1 MGLLGNVV
9 KGFWEN
15 LPQTVEGC
23 DREIL
28 KLEQNIIDKKRFGDK
43 NAVASCKKRILE
55 LKAQKK
61 KLQAKK

>member
-9 KGFWEN
+9 KGLWEN

-28 KLEQNIIDKKRFGDK
+28 SLEKSMIDHKRWGHK
-43 NAVASCKKRILE
+43 NAADGCKKRILE

>member
-9 KGFWEN
+9 KGLWEN

-23 DREIL
+23 DREIATMQKCIL
-28 KLEQNIIDKKRFGDK
+28 DHQRNGNK
-43 NAVASCKKRILE
+43 NGVTSCKKRIVD

>member
-9 KGFWEN
+9 KGLWEN

-28 KLEQNIIDKKRFGDK
+28 QLEKSLIDHKRWGHE
-43 NAVASCKKRILE
+43 NAAAGCKKRIAE

-61 KLQAKK
+61 KLKAKK

>member
-9 KGFWEN
+9 KGLWEN

-28 KLEQNIIDKKRFGDK
+28 SLEKNIISKRRFGDK
-43 NAVASCKKRILE
+43 NAVASCKQRILD

>member
-1 MGLLGNVV
+1 MGLLGNVI

-28 KLEQNIIDKKRFGDK
+28 GLEKAMIDHKRWGQKGAAD
-43 NAVASCKKRILE
+43 SCKKRILE
-55 LKAQKK
+55 LQAQRK
-61 KLQAKK
+61 KLMAKK